1 MTALRFALRDPPP
14 GAAALRAEVRAFLA
28 EHAPRWTPE
37 VRARSWMGFDRDFT
51 RAVGARGWIGM
62 CWPKAYG
69 GAERSFLDR
78 NIVLEEMLAAGAPVG
93 AHWIGDRQSG
103 PLILRLG
110 TEAQRAKFLPG
121 IARGDLAFC
130 IGLSEPDS
138 GSDLA
143 SLRTR
148 ADRVDGGWLLNGR
161 KIWTTFG
168 HLCDWMIALVR
179 TSPAPEGGSRHQ
191 GLSQVLVDLR
201 APGVTIR
208 PIRDLVG
215 EEGFNEITF
224 DDVRL
229 PEDALVGAEGAGW
242 AQATSELAFERSGP
256 DRYMSSH
263 PLLEAGLDAL
273 RDDAAAAPGAG
284 ARGRAA
290 MDPAR
295 HVHRRRRHAP
305 GWRGPGAPGRAGE
318 GPRQRLRT
326 GAARRDARAARH
338 AGHAGR
344 DAPHAR
350 LPHADHAD
358 LLAARRHAGDHA
370 RHHRPRAGAALMI
383 GEELADQLARA
394 LADAADVTTLRA
406 LEAGAFPQGAWD
418 ALDALGL
425 GAALVPEAHGG
436 AGLGFA
442 DVVPLLEA
450 LGRTGAPV
458 PLAEGIG
465 AAALLAA
472 AGIDAPPGVLTFA
485 AAGAPVPWGRHAG
498 ACRDRRWRARR
509 AARRGIAPAGATAP
523 TSPASRATRRSRPH
537 RSPRARCPMPGATTP
552 RAR

>member
-1 MTALRFALRDPPP
+1 MTALRFDLRDPPP

-37 VRARSWMGFDRDFT
+37 VRARSWMGFDRDFS

-62 CWPKAYG
+62 CWPKQYG
-69 GAERSFLDR
+69 GAERSFLER

-110 TEAQRAKFLPG
+110 TEAQRARFLPG
-121 IARGDLAFC
+121 IARGELAFC

-148 ADRVDGGWLLNGR
+148 ADRTADGWVLNGR

-179 TSPAPEGGSRHQ
+179 TSPAPEGASKHA

-256 DRYMSSH
+256 DRYLSSH

-273 RDDAAAAPGAG
+273 RDDAAAAPAL
-284 ARGRAA
+284 GRE
-290 MDPAR
+290 
-295 HVHRRRRHAP
+295 V
-305 GWRGPGAPGRAGE
+305 
-318 GPRQRLRT
+318 
-326 GAARRDARAARH
+326 
-338 AGHAGR
+338 
-344 DAPHAR
+344 AR
-350 LPHADHAD
+350 LW
-358 LLAARRHAGDHA
+358 
-370 RHHRPRAGAALMI
+370 
-383 GEELADQLARA
+383 
-394 LADAADVTTLRA
+394 TLRA
-406 LEAGAFPQGAWD
+406 MSTAVAGMLQDGEDPVRQ
-418 ALDALGL
+418 
-425 GAALVPEAHGG
+425 AALVKDLGNDFEQALPDAMRALRDVEEMPAEMRRLHAYLTQVTPTFSLRGG
-436 AGLGFA
+436 TR
-442 DVVPLLEA
+442 E
-450 LGRTGAPV
+450 
-458 PLAEGIG
+458 IM
-465 AAALLAA
+465 
-472 AGIDAPPGVLTFA
+472 
-485 AAGAPVPWGRHAG
+485 
-498 ACRDRRWRARR
+498 
-509 AARRGIAPAGATAP
+509 RGII
-523 TSPASRATRRSRPH
+523 
-537 RSPRARCPMPGATTP
+537 ARELGL
-552 RAR
+552 R